1 MGGVGLDRGTTG
13 GGGAPVQAEAPGKV
27 VPRLPLR
34 PEQAHS
40 HLLLLFLVGGQES
53 AVGGGEGGRDKAA
66 ASPVGLL
73 ALGLEG
79 EVLDA
84 DVDDAGGGGGG
95 RGGGEPRQGYLPG
108 GRRGRGLVFQ
118 SVLLLRILEVAV
130 EVRLL

>member
-1 MGGVGLDRGTTG
+1 MGGVGLDRGAIG

-40 HLLLLFLVGGQES
+40 HLLLLPLRVGGQDS
-53 AVGGGEGGRDKAA
+53 AVGGGEGGRDEAA
-66 ASPVGLL
+66 ASPVGLP

-95 RGGGEPRQGYLPG
+95 RGGGEPRQGYFSG

-118 SVLLLRILEVAV
+118 GVLRILEVAV
-130 EVRLL
+130 EVRFL